1 MKEKRHKNKD
11 EVTKNKVK
19 DDDDSIISYNI
30 SIYNKDENIV
40 KESKSDLSE
49 FDLILKKI
57 MKIGNKEYNLYL

>member
-57 MKIGNKEYNLYL
+57 MKIGNKE